1 MLLTSLVLITNII
14 YHTSLTLLNK
24 NIIMKRLWLI
34 FSQAV
39 TVFLAL
45 IFVISTLRPLWIKSF
60 FIPVIGEAPEKENHP
75 VFPESTHLPNIE
87 ITPPIYYSK
96 GFRKAAKRAM
106 PSVVH
111 ILARQQSTVFPDNP
125 FFLNPLFQKFF
136 FNETNPFVEKKNSA
150 LGSGVIVEKNGLI
163 ITNYHVI
170 KDVTSIEVV
179 LSDGRMSRGTIV
191 GVDPE
196 TDLAVVKIQLGS
208 LSSIKFANPDS
219 LSVGDFVLAIGN
231 PFGVG
236 QTMTQGIVSAL
247 GRDTL
252 NLNTFEN
259 FIQTDAAINPGNS
272 GGALVNNTGKLV
284 GINTAIY
291 SKTGSSVGI
300 GFAIPIETVRFV
312 TEKIVEDGEVLR
324 GFVGIQLADFP
335 TAVDLNSSKNI
346 SRAFIRKVVKDAP
359 ADKAGMRPGDFILAI
374 DDQKIKSSKQLL
386 RIIAQ
391 LKPGTSTDIFI
402 RRGQR
407 QFTVKVFIKKRP
419 LLR

>member
-1 MLLTSLVLITNII
+1 M
-14 YHTSLTLLNK
+14 
-24 NIIMKRLWLI
+24 
-34 FSQAV
+34 
-39 TVFLAL
+39 FLAL
-45 IFVISTLRPLWIKSF
+45 IFVISTLKPFWIRSF
-60 FIPVIGEAPEKENHP
+60 FNPLPDKAFDNENHE
-75 VFPESTHLPNIE
+75 VITESTHLPNIE
-87 ITPPIYYSK
+87 ITPPIYDLK

-111 ILARQQSTVFPDNP
+111 ILAKQQSTVFPDNP
-125 FFLNPLFQKFF
+125 FFSDPLFQKFF
-136 FNETNPFVEKKNSA
+136 FNAPNSFIEKKISA
-150 LGSGVIVEKNGLI
+150 LGSGVIVKKSGLI

-170 KDVTSIEVV
+170 KGVTSIEVV
-179 LSDGRMSRGTIV
+179 LSDGRMSKGTII

-208 LSSIKFANPDS
+208 LSSIKFANSDS

-252 NLNTFEN
+252 NLNAFEN

-272 GGALVNNTGKLV
+272 GGALVNNAGKLV

-291 SKTGSSVGI
+291 SKTGSSIGI
-300 GFAIPIETVRFV
+300 GFAIPIETVKFV

-335 TAVDLNSSKNI
+335 SAVDLNSSKNI

-386 RIIAQ
+386 KIIAQ
-391 LKPGTSTDIFI
+391 LKPGTSTNIFI
-402 RRGQR
+402 RRGKR

>member
-1 MLLTSLVLITNII
+1 
-14 YHTSLTLLNK
+14 
-24 NIIMKRLWLI
+24 MKRIWLI

-45 IFVISTLRPLWIKSF
+45 IFVISTLKPFWISSF
-60 FIPVIGEAPEKENHP
+60 FTPLADKTFEKEDDA
-75 VFPESTHLPNIE
+75 VVESTNLPNIE
-87 ITPPIYYSK
+87 ITPPIYDSK

-125 FFLNPLFQKFF
+125 FFSDPLFQKFF
-136 FNETNPFVEKKNSA
+136 FNDLNPYIKKRNSA

-179 LSDGRMSRGTIV
+179 LSDGRMSKGTIV

-335 TAVDLNSSKNI
+335 TAVNLNSSKNI

-386 RIIAQ
+386 KIIAQ

-402 RRGQR
+402 RRGKR

>member
-1 MLLTSLVLITNII
+1 MN
-14 YHTSLTLLNK
+14 
-24 NIIMKRLWLI
+24 RLWLI

-45 IFVISTLRPLWIKSF
+45 IFVISTLKPLWIKKF
-60 FIPVIGEAPEKENHP
+60 FTPLADKVLEKENYA
-75 VFPESTHLPNIE
+75 VITESTQLPNIKL
-87 ITPPIYYSK
+87 TPPKYDSK
-96 GFRKAAKRAM
+96 GFRKAAKKAI

-111 ILARQQSTVFPDNP
+111 ILARQQNPVLPSSP
-125 FFLNPLFQKFF
+125 FFSDPLFQKFF
-136 FNETNPFVEKKNSA
+136 FNAPNPFIEKKNSA
-150 LGSGVIVEKNGLI
+150 LGSGVILKKNGLI

-179 LSDGRMSRGTIV
+179 LSDGRVSSGAIV

-196 TDLAVVKIQLGS
+196 TDLAVVKIQLDS

-219 LSVGDFVLAIGN
+219 LNVGDFVLAIGN

-272 GGALVNNTGKLV
+272 GGALVDSSGKLV

-335 TAVDLNSSKNI
+335 TAVDFNSSKNI
-346 SRAFIRKVVKDAP
+346 SRAFIRKIVKDAP

-374 DDQKIKSSKQLL
+374 DNQKVKSSKQLL
-386 RIIAQ
+386 KIIAQ
-391 LKPGTSTDIFI
+391 QKPGTSTNILI
-402 RRGQR
+402 RRGKR
-407 QFTVKVFIKKRP
+407 QLTVKVFIKKRP

>member
-391 LKPGTSTDIFI
+391 LKPGTSTNIFI
-402 RRGQR
+402 RRGKR

>member
-1 MLLTSLVLITNII
+1 
-14 YHTSLTLLNK
+14 
-24 NIIMKRLWLI
+24 MKRLWLI

-111 ILARQQSTVFPDNP
+111 ILAKQQSTIFPDNP
-125 FFLNPLFQKFF
+125 FFSDPLFQKFF
-136 FNETNPFVEKKNSA
+136 FNAPNPFIEKKISA
-150 LGSGVIVEKNGLI
+150 LGSGVIVKKNGLI

-359 ADKAGMRPGDFILAI
+359 ADKAGIRPGDFILAI
-374 DDQKIKSSKQLL
+374 DDQKIKSSKQIL

-391 LKPGTSTDIFI
+391 LKPGTSTNIFI
-402 RRGQR
+402 RRGKR

>member
-1 MLLTSLVLITNII
+1 
-14 YHTSLTLLNK
+14 
-24 NIIMKRLWLI
+24 MKRLWLI

-45 IFVISTLRPLWIKSF
+45 IFVISTLKPSWISSF
-60 FIPVIGEAPEKENHP
+60 FTPLADKAFEKEDDA
-75 VFPESTHLPNIE
+75 VVESTHLPNTE
-87 ITPPIYYSK
+87 ITPSIYNSK

-111 ILARQQSTVFPDNP
+111 ILAKQQSTVFPGNP
-125 FFLNPLFQKFF
+125 FFSDPLFQKFF
-136 FNETNPFVEKKNSA
+136 FNDLNPFIEKRSSA
-150 LGSGVIVEKNGLI
+150 LGSGVIIKKNGLI

-196 TDLAVVKIQLGS
+196 TDLAVVKIQLSS
-208 LSSIKFANPDS
+208 LSSITFANPDS

-391 LKPGTSTDIFI
+391 LKPGTSTNIFI
-402 RRGQR
+402 RRGKR

-419 LLR
+419 LMR

>member
-1 MLLTSLVLITNII
+1 M
-14 YHTSLTLLNK
+14 
-24 NIIMKRLWLI
+24 
-34 FSQAV
+34 
-39 TVFLAL
+39 
-45 IFVISTLRPLWIKSF
+45 
-60 FIPVIGEAPEKENHP
+60 
-75 VFPESTHLPNIE
+75 
-87 ITPPIYYSK
+87 
-96 GFRKAAKRAM
+96 
-106 PSVVH
+106 
-111 ILARQQSTVFPDNP
+111 
-125 FFLNPLFQKFF
+125 
-136 FNETNPFVEKKNSA
+136 
-150 LGSGVIVEKNGLI
+150 IVKKNGLI

-170 KDVTSIEVV
+170 KDVSSIEVV

-196 TDLAVVKIQLGS
+196 TDLAVVKIQLDS

-219 LSVGDFVLAIGN
+219 LNVGDFVLAIGN

-335 TAVDLNSSKNI
+335 TTVDLNSPKNI

-391 LKPGTSTDIFI
+391 LKPGTSTNIFI
-402 RRGQR
+402 RRGKR
-407 QFTVKVFIKKRP
+407 QFTVNVFVKKRP